1 MKIISKILKY
11 KRAILLTVLAMICFT
26 SIMSVGP
33 TYAYLKII
41 HDDQMVDNNF
51 DVSRQV
57 NPTVSK
63 DYTVNVGDNK
73 VNADDT
79 GYSVYVRATVVASWK
94 KGSEVLGVFPEQGV
108 NYSLALGSRKWVYN
122 NADGYYYYNEIL
134 YASES
139 TSELQVHIKMGDKEI
154 KDLMNRLNRIEGQ
167 IRGIKRMLEEDAYCI
182 DIINQVSA
190 ANCALN
196 SFTKVILANHIKSC
210 VAEDVKEG
218 SEEKLDEL
226 VKTLQKLM
234 K

>member
-1 MKIISKILKY
+1 
-11 KRAILLTVLAMICFT
+11 
-26 SIMSVGP
+26 MSDK
-33 TYAYLKII
+33 TINSSYEAE
-41 HDDQMVDNNF
+41 
-51 DVSRQV
+51 
-57 NPTVSK
+57 
-63 DYTVNVGDNK
+63 NVEAGIVEAENIEVENTEDMSNCCCQKK
-73 VNADDT
+73 V
-79 GYSVYVRATVVASWK
+79 R
-94 KGSEVLGVFPEQGV
+94 
-108 NYSLALGSRKWVYN
+108 
-122 NADGYYYYNEIL
+122 NE
-134 YASES
+134 
-139 TSELQVHIKMGDKEI
+139 KEI

>member
-1 MKIISKILKY
+1 MPDKTLYSSYEAENVKAENVKAENVKAENVKAENVKAENIETGIVG
-11 KRAILLTVLAMICFT
+11 AENTED
-26 SIMSVGP
+26 MSNCCCQ
-33 TYAYLKII
+33 K
-41 HDDQMVDNNF
+41 
-51 DVSRQV
+51 
-57 NPTVSK
+57 
-63 DYTVNVGDNK
+63 K
-73 VNADDT
+73 V
-79 GYSVYVRATVVASWK
+79 R
-94 KGSEVLGVFPEQGV
+94 
-108 NYSLALGSRKWVYN
+108 
-122 NADGYYYYNEIL
+122 NE
-134 YASES
+134 
-139 TSELQVHIKMGDKEI
+139 KEI

>member
-1 MKIISKILKY
+1 
-11 KRAILLTVLAMICFT
+11 
-26 SIMSVGP
+26 MSDK
-33 TYAYLKII
+33 TFNSSYEAE
-41 HDDQMVDNNF
+41 
-51 DVSRQV
+51 
-57 NPTVSK
+57 
-63 DYTVNVGDNK
+63 NVEAGIVEAENIEAENTEDMSNCCCQKK
-73 VNADDT
+73 VRD
-79 GYSVYVRATVVASWK
+79 
-94 KGSEVLGVFPEQGV
+94 E
-108 NYSLALGSRKWVYN
+108 
-122 NADGYYYYNEIL
+122 
-134 YASES
+134 
-139 TSELQVHIKMGDKEI
+139 KEI

>member
-1 MKIISKILKY
+1 MPDKTLYSSYEAENVKAENVKAENIETGIVG
-11 KRAILLTVLAMICFT
+11 AENTED
-26 SIMSVGP
+26 MSNCCCQ
-33 TYAYLKII
+33 K
-41 HDDQMVDNNF
+41 
-51 DVSRQV
+51 
-57 NPTVSK
+57 
-63 DYTVNVGDNK
+63 K
-73 VNADDT
+73 V
-79 GYSVYVRATVVASWK
+79 R
-94 KGSEVLGVFPEQGV
+94 
-108 NYSLALGSRKWVYN
+108 
-122 NADGYYYYNEIL
+122 NE
-134 YASES
+134 
-139 TSELQVHIKMGDKEI
+139 KEI
-154 KDLMNRLNRIEGQ
+154 KNLMNRLNRIEGQ

>member
-1 MKIISKILKY
+1 MPDKTLYSSYEAENVKAENVKAENVKAENVKAENIETGIVGAENTEDMSNCCCQKKI
-11 KRAILLTVLAMICFT
+11 R
-26 SIMSVGP
+26 
-33 TYAYLKII
+33 
-41 HDDQMVDNNF
+41 
-51 DVSRQV
+51 
-57 NPTVSK
+57 
-63 DYTVNVGDNK
+63 
-73 VNADDT
+73 
-79 GYSVYVRATVVASWK
+79 
-94 KGSEVLGVFPEQGV
+94 
-108 NYSLALGSRKWVYN
+108 
-122 NADGYYYYNEIL
+122 NE
-134 YASES
+134 
-139 TSELQVHIKMGDKEI
+139 KEI
-154 KDLMNRLNRIEGQ
+154 KELMNRLNRIEGQ

>member
-1 MKIISKILKY
+1 MPDKTLYSSYEAESVKAENVKAENIETGIVG
-11 KRAILLTVLAMICFT
+11 AENTED
-26 SIMSVGP
+26 MSNCCCQ
-33 TYAYLKII
+33 K
-41 HDDQMVDNNF
+41 
-51 DVSRQV
+51 
-57 NPTVSK
+57 
-63 DYTVNVGDNK
+63 K
-73 VNADDT
+73 V
-79 GYSVYVRATVVASWK
+79 R
-94 KGSEVLGVFPEQGV
+94 
-108 NYSLALGSRKWVYN
+108 
-122 NADGYYYYNEIL
+122 NE
-134 YASES
+134 
-139 TSELQVHIKMGDKEI
+139 KEI

>member
-1 MKIISKILKY
+1 
-11 KRAILLTVLAMICFT
+11 
-26 SIMSVGP
+26 MSEK
-33 TYAYLKII
+33 TLSSSYEAE
-41 HDDQMVDNNF
+41 
-51 DVSRQV
+51 
-57 NPTVSK
+57 
-63 DYTVNVGDNK
+63 NVEAGIVEAEIVETETAEDMPMSCCHKK
-73 VNADDT
+73 VR
-79 GYSVYVRATVVASWK
+79 S
-94 KGSEVLGVFPEQGV
+94 
-108 NYSLALGSRKWVYN
+108 
-122 NADGYYYYNEIL
+122 
-134 YASES
+134 
-139 TSELQVHIKMGDKEI
+139 DKEI
-154 KDLMNRLNRIEGQ
+154 KDLMNRLSRIEGQ

>member
-1 MKIISKILKY
+1 MPDKTLYSSYEAENVKAENIETGILG
-11 KRAILLTVLAMICFT
+11 AENTED
-26 SIMSVGP
+26 MSNCCCQ
-33 TYAYLKII
+33 K
-41 HDDQMVDNNF
+41 
-51 DVSRQV
+51 
-57 NPTVSK
+57 
-63 DYTVNVGDNK
+63 K
-73 VNADDT
+73 V
-79 GYSVYVRATVVASWK
+79 R
-94 KGSEVLGVFPEQGV
+94 
-108 NYSLALGSRKWVYN
+108 
-122 NADGYYYYNEIL
+122 NE
-134 YASES
+134 
-139 TSELQVHIKMGDKEI
+139 KEI

>member
-1 MKIISKILKY
+1 MPDKTLYSSYEAENVKAENVKAENVKAENIETGIVG
-11 KRAILLTVLAMICFT
+11 AENTED
-26 SIMSVGP
+26 MSNCCCQ
-33 TYAYLKII
+33 K
-41 HDDQMVDNNF
+41 
-51 DVSRQV
+51 
-57 NPTVSK
+57 
-63 DYTVNVGDNK
+63 K
-73 VNADDT
+73 V
-79 GYSVYVRATVVASWK
+79 R
-94 KGSEVLGVFPEQGV
+94 
-108 NYSLALGSRKWVYN
+108 
-122 NADGYYYYNEIL
+122 NE
-134 YASES
+134 
-139 TSELQVHIKMGDKEI
+139 KEI
-154 KDLMNRLNRIEGQ
+154 KNLMNRLNRIEGQ

>member
-1 MKIISKILKY
+1 MSDKTFNSSYGTENVKAENVKAENVEAENVDAEIVKAENTEDISNCCCQK
-11 KRAILLTVLAMICFT
+11 
-26 SIMSVGP
+26 
-33 TYAYLKII
+33 
-41 HDDQMVDNNF
+41 
-51 DVSRQV
+51 
-57 NPTVSK
+57 
-63 DYTVNVGDNK
+63 K
-73 VNADDT
+73 V
-79 GYSVYVRATVVASWK
+79 R
-94 KGSEVLGVFPEQGV
+94 
-108 NYSLALGSRKWVYN
+108 
-122 NADGYYYYNEIL
+122 NE
-134 YASES
+134 
-139 TSELQVHIKMGDKEI
+139 KEI

>member
-1 MKIISKILKY
+1 
-11 KRAILLTVLAMICFT
+11 
-26 SIMSVGP
+26 MSDKTFNSSYEAENVEAG
-33 TYAYLKII
+33 I
-41 HDDQMVDNNF
+41 VDAKNIEAENTE
-51 DVSRQV
+51 DMSNCCCQ
-57 NPTVSK
+57 K
-63 DYTVNVGDNK
+63 K
-73 VNADDT
+73 V
-79 GYSVYVRATVVASWK
+79 R
-94 KGSEVLGVFPEQGV
+94 
-108 NYSLALGSRKWVYN
+108 
-122 NADGYYYYNEIL
+122 NE
-134 YASES
+134 
-139 TSELQVHIKMGDKEI
+139 KEI

>member
-1 MKIISKILKY
+1 MSDKTFNSSYGTENVKAAITEDISNCCCQK
-11 KRAILLTVLAMICFT
+11 
-26 SIMSVGP
+26 
-33 TYAYLKII
+33 
-41 HDDQMVDNNF
+41 
-51 DVSRQV
+51 
-57 NPTVSK
+57 
-63 DYTVNVGDNK
+63 K
-73 VNADDT
+73 V
-79 GYSVYVRATVVASWK
+79 R
-94 KGSEVLGVFPEQGV
+94 
-108 NYSLALGSRKWVYN
+108 
-122 NADGYYYYNEIL
+122 NE
-134 YASES
+134 
-139 TSELQVHIKMGDKEI
+139 KEI

>member
-1 MKIISKILKY
+1 MPDKTLYSSYEAENVKAENVKAENVKAENIETGIVG
-11 KRAILLTVLAMICFT
+11 AENTED
-26 SIMSVGP
+26 MSNCCCQ
-33 TYAYLKII
+33 K
-41 HDDQMVDNNF
+41 
-51 DVSRQV
+51 
-57 NPTVSK
+57 
-63 DYTVNVGDNK
+63 K
-73 VNADDT
+73 V
-79 GYSVYVRATVVASWK
+79 R
-94 KGSEVLGVFPEQGV
+94 
-108 NYSLALGSRKWVYN
+108 
-122 NADGYYYYNEIL
+122 NE
-134 YASES
+134 
-139 TSELQVHIKMGDKEI
+139 KEI

-218 SEEKLDEL
+218 REEKLDEL

>member
-1 MKIISKILKY
+1 
-11 KRAILLTVLAMICFT
+11 
-26 SIMSVGP
+26 MSEK
-33 TYAYLKII
+33 TLSSSYEAE
-41 HDDQMVDNNF
+41 
-51 DVSRQV
+51 
-57 NPTVSK
+57 
-63 DYTVNVGDNK
+63 NVEAGIVEAEIVEAETAEDMPNCCCQKK
-73 VNADDT
+73 V
-79 GYSVYVRATVVASWK
+79 R
-94 KGSEVLGVFPEQGV
+94 
-108 NYSLALGSRKWVYN
+108 
-122 NADGYYYYNEIL
+122 NE
-134 YASES
+134 
-139 TSELQVHIKMGDKEI
+139 KEI

>member
-1 MKIISKILKY
+1 MPDKTLYSSYEAENVKAENVKAENIETGIVG
-11 KRAILLTVLAMICFT
+11 AENTED
-26 SIMSVGP
+26 MSNCCCQKKVR
-33 TYAYLKII
+33 
-41 HDDQMVDNNF
+41 NE
-51 DVSRQV
+51 
-57 NPTVSK
+57 K
-63 DYTVNVGDNK
+63 D
-73 VNADDT
+73 
-79 GYSVYVRATVVASWK
+79 
-94 KGSEVLGVFPEQGV
+94 
-108 NYSLALGSRKWVYN
+108 
-122 NADGYYYYNEIL
+122 
-134 YASES
+134 
-139 TSELQVHIKMGDKEI
+139 I

>member
-1 MKIISKILKY
+1 MPDKTLYSSYEAENVKAENVKAENIETGIVG
-11 KRAILLTVLAMICFT
+11 AENTED
-26 SIMSVGP
+26 MSNCC
-33 TYAYLKII
+33 YQK
-41 HDDQMVDNNF
+41 
-51 DVSRQV
+51 
-57 NPTVSK
+57 
-63 DYTVNVGDNK
+63 K
-73 VNADDT
+73 V
-79 GYSVYVRATVVASWK
+79 R
-94 KGSEVLGVFPEQGV
+94 
-108 NYSLALGSRKWVYN
+108 
-122 NADGYYYYNEIL
+122 NE
-134 YASES
+134 
-139 TSELQVHIKMGDKEI
+139 KEI

>member
-1 MKIISKILKY
+1 
-11 KRAILLTVLAMICFT
+11 
-26 SIMSVGP
+26 MSEK
-33 TYAYLKII
+33 TLRSSYEAE
-41 HDDQMVDNNF
+41 
-51 DVSRQV
+51 
-57 NPTVSK
+57 
-63 DYTVNVGDNK
+63 NVEAGIVEAKNIEAENTEDMSNCCCQKK
-73 VNADDT
+73 V
-79 GYSVYVRATVVASWK
+79 R
-94 KGSEVLGVFPEQGV
+94 
-108 NYSLALGSRKWVYN
+108 
-122 NADGYYYYNEIL
+122 NE
-134 YASES
+134 
-139 TSELQVHIKMGDKEI
+139 KEI